1 MGMTYMFFVLL
12 AAFLLAGFIFTT
24 VFGVAVIVGLVVNLV
39 LLPLRIFL
47 WVLKGILGI
56 F

>member
-1 MGMTYMFFVLL
+1 VTLVFLALL
-12 AAFLLAGFIFTT
+12 AAFILAGFIFTT
-24 VFGVAVIVGLVVNLV
+24 VFGVAMVIGLVVNFV